1 MKRLLISLLAALALP
16 TAANA
21 NWSIFVLKPV
31 YADSLFY
38 EKVKVAAT
46 VGGILCFSKKGLVPD
61 FNELLNETI
70 KNNGYNPDHL
80 SDNNVFRLGEL
91 IAEKLGNRCT
101 DQNLQRILLDEKFK
115 NTVMQFLL

>member
-1 MKRLLISLLAALALP
+1 MKRLLLPLLAALALP

-46 VGGILCFSKKGLVPD
+46 IGGILCFSKKGLVPD

-70 KNNGYNPDHL
+70 KNNGDNPDHL
-80 SDNNVFRLGEL
+80 SDNNVLRLGEL

>member
-1 MKRLLISLLAALALP
+1 MKRLLLPLLAALALP
-16 TAANA
+16 TAINA
-21 NWSIFVLKPV
+21 YWSILVLKPV

-46 VGGILCFSKKGLVPD
+46 VGGILCFSKQGLVPD
-61 FNELLNETI
+61 FNKLLNETI

-80 SDNNVFRLGEL
+80 SDNNVLRLGEL

-115 NTVMQFLL
+115 NTVMQFLM